1 MDCLGL
7 SKVFFYVS
15 HQAKLGVLPGR
26 LVLSVS
32 LIINT
37 SLSGSSCIKGVF
49 SFAIV
54 WFVVK

>member
-1 MDCLGL
+1 MDRLGL

-15 HQAKLGVLPGR
+15 HRAKLGVLPGR

-32 LIINT
+32 RVINT
-37 SLSGSSCIKGVF
+37 SLSGSSCIKGVL
-49 SFAIV
+49 SFTVV

>member
-1 MDCLGL
+1 MDRLGL
-7 SKVFFYVS
+7 NEVFFYVS
-15 HQAKLGVLPGR
+15 HRAKLGVLRGQ
-26 LVLSVS
+26 LVLNVS

-54 WFVVK
+54 VK

>member
-1 MDCLGL
+1 MDRLGL

-15 HQAKLGVLPGR
+15 HRAKLGVLPGR
-26 LVLSVS
+26 LVLNVS

-54 WFVVK
+54 VK